1 MNTMHPGSVSGAR
14 GLWYKDKATSI
25 LMSLD
30 KWRKKINAFQSWHL
44 EVKELY
50 TVGQEVNKV
59 FPDRQWVPTAVTWV
73 LSVFSQALLRLEVPR
88 YAVELSGED
97 LFVLNTLKADL
108 LRSSSLGQVFCGALT
123 RPGFCW
129 HIPHSFPGAWQECW
143 PPGNPPLSLE
153 GYF

>member
-1 MNTMHPGSVSGAR
+1 M
-14 GLWYKDKATSI
+14 
-25 LMSLD
+25 
-30 KWRKKINAFQSWHL
+30 

-88 YAVELSGED
+88 YAVELSVED

-129 HIPHSFPGAWQECW
+129 HIPHSFPGAWQEC
-143 PPGNPPLSLE
+143 
-153 GYF
+153 